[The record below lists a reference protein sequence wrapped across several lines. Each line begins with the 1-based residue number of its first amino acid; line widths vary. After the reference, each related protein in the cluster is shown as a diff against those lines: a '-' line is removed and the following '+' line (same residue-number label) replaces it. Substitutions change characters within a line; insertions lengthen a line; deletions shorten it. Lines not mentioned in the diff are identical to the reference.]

1 MEQGPT
7 RSETF
12 AMSRDDYSLT
22 ETSVSEDITWPQ
34 PADVLYLLLALR
46 LCDSPEQRMPIRM
59 DSAQWNLDNM
69 PAAKYAITSTST
81 GLEFSTI
88 QDQKPVGQRSEQND
102 GET

>member
-1 MEQGPT
+1 
-7 RSETF
+7 
-12 AMSRDDYSLT
+12 
-22 ETSVSEDITWPQ
+22 
-34 PADVLYLLLALR
+34 
-46 LCDSPEQRMPIRM
+46 M